1 MFHCCDDVNM
11 VESFLTIYYKK
22 DFMIEYFLN
31 DEFIDSLISYLKKQL
46 IFTSLQKYNSN
57 YKY

>member
-1 MFHCCDDVNM
+1 
-11 VESFLTIYYKK
+11 
-22 DFMIEYFLN
+22 MIEYFLN